1 MFGVLLPPPP
11 NSIMNQKEK
20 MELGRRIWDSFRIG
34 RDRIQILQ
42 ELGITVQQ
50 LEDSL
55 REFEC
60 QLAVDAG
67 RAMEHF
73 RNLDNERI
81 EEVIEGLMPVALGD
95 PDQPLET
102 VSDREYDT
110 RLRASYA
117 ILGCIEARQKI
128 IMASRPEKTGVREGS
143 AEVLAWLQQLHA
155 GTAKT
160 LIATNAGSQPWLSF
174 EGC

>member
-1 MFGVLLPPPP
+1 MEQE
-11 NSIMNQKEK
+11 QKL
-20 MELGRRIWDSFRIG
+20 ELGRQIWDLRRAG
-34 RDRIQILQ
+34 YDRIEILKK
-42 ELGITVQQ
+42 LGISIQQ

-55 REFEC
+55 REFES
-60 QLAVDAG
+60 QLAMDVG
-67 RAMEHF
+67 RAMEHY
-73 RNLDNERI
+73 RELDNERI
-81 EEVIEGLMPVALGD
+81 EQVVEALMPIALGD
-95 PDQPLET
+95 PDHPLET
-102 VSDREYDT
+102 ASDREYDT

-160 LIATNAGSQPWLSF
+160 LIATNAGSQPWLRP